1 VALITKTLVAMDS
14 KWKDEAL
21 SLLKAGASLDTYH
34 KMLVRMKDEE
44 ISAAKAE
51 KLFIEIR
58 GIMTS
63 EGNEEGEDRVLE
75 VLDFVTGWCSP
86 HNRVW

>member
-44 ISAAKAE
+44 ISAAEAE